1 MGNDNIRIRLMDM
14 DDYDKVY
21 ALWMSCKN
29 MGFNNLDDSKEGI
42 EKYLKRNPA
51 TCFIAEKDK
60 AVVGV
65 ILSGHDGRRG
75 FIHHMAV
82 GEDFRRRGIASDLL
96 EHALSALKAEGINKV
111 GLFVFNRNE
120 AGNAFWEAQGFTL
133 RTDIAYRN
141 KALADLVW
149 IDT

>member
-1 MGNDNIRIRLMDM
+1 MDM

-29 MGFNNLDDSKEGI
+29 MGFNNLDDSREGI

-51 TCFIAEKDK
+51 TCFIAEQDDNI
-60 AVVGV
+60 VGV

-82 GEDFRRRGIASDLL
+82 AEEYRRMGIASNLL
-96 EHALSALKAEGINKV
+96 GHALSALKEEGINKV

-120 AGNAFWEAQGFTL
+120 TGNAFWEAQGFTV

-141 KALADLVW
+141 KALADLVR